1 MADFIDL
8 TRIDHPG
15 ITVRD
20 FQAAADWYK
29 DIFGLE
35 VINKWANAWLIG
47 RGCVKLGLFQFPDA
61 KPLVTPDNWLIIR
74 KIAFAVDG
82 NAYTNALDT
91 AKARGL
97 QITLQDDTGIAYRFQ
112 FSDLDGNLLEVTAFH
127 G

>member
-8 TRIDHPG
+8 TRIDHAG
-15 ITVRD
+15 ITVKD

-29 DIFGLE
+29 YIFGFE
-35 VINKWANAWLIG
+35 IINKWDNAWLVG
-47 RGCVKLGLFQFPDA
+47 RGCVKLGLFLFPDA
-61 KPLVTPDNWLIIR
+61 EPIPNPNSRIIIR

-82 NAYTNALDT
+82 NAYTAALDT
-91 AKARGL
+91 AKAKGL
-97 QITLQDDTGIAYRFQ
+97 EITLQDDTGIAYRFQ